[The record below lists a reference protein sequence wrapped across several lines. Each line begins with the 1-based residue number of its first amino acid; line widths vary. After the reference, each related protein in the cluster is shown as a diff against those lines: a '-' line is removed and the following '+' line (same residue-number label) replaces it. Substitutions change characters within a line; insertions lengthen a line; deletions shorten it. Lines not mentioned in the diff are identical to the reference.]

1 MAFKL
6 KGIGPGVFVAAA
18 FIGPGTVTTATM
30 AGAGYGY
37 TLIWAI
43 AFSLLATIVLQEMS
57 ARLGVITGMGVG
69 DALRKKTSNKY
80 LKAITF
86 TLVVLAIV
94 IGNAAY
100 EAGNLAGAVLGF
112 AHIQPVF
119 GLNPLILS
127 IGIVTFSLLF
137 VGKYKLIERFL
148 IFLVALM
155 GIIFLF
161 SAIMLQ
167 PNIVAIFKGLF
178 IPVLP
183 ENATLMVLGLIGT
196 TVVPYNLFLH
206 ASSVKQKWNNKS
218 DLKTARW
225 DTILSVAFGGLI
237 TMCILITSAM
247 AFEGKPTQINDF
259 TDLSQ
264 QLVPIL
270 GNWSSD
276 FMAFGFLAAGFSSTL
291 TAPLAAAYASSE
303 VLGWENGFRN
313 PKFRLIWI
321 FVLLSGIILASL
333 GYRPTSIILIAQV
346 ANSLVLPLIAIYL
359 LWIVN
364 DQKIMKHYVNS
375 IWINLAGGIVVII
388 TILLGLKGILSA
400 FSLL

>member
-1 MAFKL
+1 MAFQLRK
-6 KGIGPGVFVAAA
+6 IGPGVFVAAA

-37 TLIWAI
+37 TLLWAI
-43 AFSLLATIVLQEMS
+43 AFSIIATIILQEMS

-86 TLVVLAIV
+86 TLVILAIV
-94 IGNAAY
+94 VGNAAY

-112 AHIQPVF
+112 GNIPHIWYV
-119 GLNPLILS
+119 NPLILL
-127 IGIVTFSLLF
+127 IGVITFALLF
-137 VGKYKLIERFL
+137 IGQYKLIERFL

-155 GIIFLF
+155 GIIFLLA
-161 SAIMLQ
+161 AIMLQ
-167 PNIVAIFKGLF
+167 PDLVAIFKSLF

-206 ASSVKQKWNNKS
+206 ASSVKQKWKS
-218 DLKTARW
+218 KNDLKTARW
-225 DTILSVAFGGLI
+225 DTLLSVGLGGII

-247 AFEGKPTQINDF
+247 AFEGNPTQINDF

-270 GNWSSD
+270 GNWSAS

-291 TAPLAAAYASSE
+291 TAPLAAAYATSE
-303 VLGWENGFRN
+303 VLGWKNGFRN

-321 FVLLSGIILASL
+321 FVLLSGMILASL
-333 GYRPTSIILIAQV
+333 GYKPTSVILVAQV

-364 DQKIMKHYVNS
+364 DKRIMGDYVNS
-375 IWINLAGGIVVII
+375 FWINIVGSIVVIV

-400 FSLL
+400 LNLL